1 MTIADRDYAAPRLQA
16 NQRCMDEEAIS
27 KHLGAA
33 LLDVQLVKW
42 RFIVNDLR
50 KSLLTLEGMGA
61 ESLN

>member
-1 MTIADRDYAAPRLQA
+1 
-16 NQRCMDEEAIS
+16 MDEEAIS